1 MLAYGTK
8 LKSCTIEYCRLNMPH
23 DDDQKC
29 SKFIQSGGESE
40 SVTGEVATVGH
51 YNITIFRK
59 LNSGLFLGSNEEIC
73 D

>member
-1 MLAYGTK
+1 
-8 LKSCTIEYCRLNMPH
+8 MPH

-29 SKFIQSGGESE
+29 SKFIQSGGASE